1 MIETPIEAPE
11 EATDFLAT
19 LDLFKKLDSPTL
31 YDLVSSMT
39 QVRLGGG
46 MPLIKEG
53 EKERTLYILW
63 HGRLRVY
70 KNQESTAEISVGEV
84 VGEIALLSGKPRTAT
99 VLAVRDSILLK
110 LDHDK
115 FQYFEQIHP
124 DGVAQI
130 AKTAINRLV
139 SKHHPVQPGENTVT
153 ITIAPAGNSNHRSFV
168 HKFAQELSKIES
180 TFVVT
185 KEVCN
190 QHFGRDV
197 AQVPIDHPE
206 SLAIYNWLTSLE
218 NAYRFI
224 LYETDQELTEW
235 TRRCLRQ
242 ADSVFFIAEI
252 KMQRR
257 RNAIEEELYSQ
268 YLAPSTPNTVVIFV
282 HPDKEDAI
290 QGAHYWLETRPV
302 TRYHH
307 VHLDSDPDLARIIR
321 FIRGNAFG
329 IVLNGGG
336 MRGFTHMGVLKA
348 LHDLNIPID
357 YVGGC
362 SIGAA
367 IGGIYAYVGLDES
380 IKVCHLEELPSTSSD
395 YTFPVVSLLK
405 GKNVCEFYKKI
416 YNGSYIEDLKI
427 PFFCVSS
434 DLTHSKLHVH
444 DKGML
449 WEAVRASSSIPAV
462 YPPMYDEKE
471 GSMLVDGA
479 LMNNMPVDVMRKFL
493 GGGRILAVD
502 CNIEPLSENRVIK
515 HPWLSGWKLAFQALL
530 HRRLKFDNI
539 FKIVRTSFM
548 FSSEKNQEQMKSD
561 ADYLIEIES
570 QQFGVLKMQE
580 VDALIDLGYR
590 CAMEQIPAQLE
601 KVL

>member
-11 EATDFLAT
+11 EAAHFLAS

-31 YDLVSSMT
+31 HDLVSSMT

-46 MPLIKEG
+46 IPLIEEG
-53 EKERTLYILW
+53 ETERTLYILW

-70 KNQESTAEISVGEV
+70 KNGESTAEVSVGEV
-84 VGEIALLSGKPRTAT
+84 VGEIALLSGEPRTAT
-99 VLAVRDSILLK
+99 VFASRDSILLK
-110 LDHDK
+110 LDYEQ

-124 DGVAQI
+124 DGVARI

-139 SKHHPVQPGENTVT
+139 SKHHPIQPGENTVT
-153 ITIAPAGNSNHRSFV
+153 ITIAPAGNSNHRSFL
-168 HKFAQELSKIES
+168 HRFAEELSTVES

-185 KEVCN
+185 QEVCN
-190 QHFGRDV
+190 QHFGREV
-197 AQVPIDHPE
+197 AQVSIDHPD

-218 NAYRFI
+218 SAYRFI
-224 LYETDQELTEW
+224 LYETDTELTDW

-257 RNAIEEELYSQ
+257 RNPIEETLYSQ
-268 YLAPSTPNTVVIFV
+268 HRAPSTPNTVVIFV
-282 HPDKEDAI
+282 HPDEEPTL
-290 QGAHYWLETRPV
+290 QGAHQWLETRPV

-307 VHLDSDPDLARIIR
+307 VHLGSDLDFARVIR
-321 FIRGNAFG
+321 FIRGTAFG
-329 IVLNGGG
+329 LVLNGGG
-336 MRGFTHMGVLKA
+336 MRGFTHMGVIKA
-348 LHDLNIPID
+348 LHELNIPID

-367 IGGIYAYVGLDES
+367 IGGIYACVGLEES
-380 IKVCHLEELPSTSSD
+380 IKVCHLEELPGTSSD

-416 YNGSYIEDLKI
+416 YNGSFIEDLKI

-434 DLTHSKLHVH
+434 DLTHSELHVH
-444 DKGML
+444 EKGML

-462 YPPMYDEKE
+462 YPPMYDKKE
-471 GSMLVDGA
+471 RSMLVDGA
-479 LMNNMPVDVMRKFL
+479 LMNNMPVDVMRQFL

-530 HRRLKFDNI
+530 HRRLQFDNI

-590 CAMEQIPAQLE
+590 CAMEQLPSQLE
-601 KVL
+601 KAL